1 MRKDVISD
9 ILTRI
14 RNSIRLK
21 RCTVEIL
28 KTRKTIILSEILI
41 KEDLICEIII
51 SNCINKKERKK
62 HFLLIRLKYLGF
74 QRIPIITNLKR
85 ISRPCL
91 RIYSSS
97 RHLPKVLCGFGS
109 SIVSTSSGFML
120 DREARARSIG
130 GEIIFSMWLFIIIK
144 LCV

>member
-28 KTRKTIILSEILI
+28 KTKKTIILSEILI
-41 KEDLICEIII
+41 KEDLICEIIT
-51 SNCINKKERKK
+51 SNSITKKEGKR

-74 QRIPIITNLKR
+74 QQIPIITNLKR

-109 SIVSTSSGFML
+109 SVVSTFNGFML

-130 GEIIFSMWLFIIIK
+130 GEIIFSIWLFIIIK